1 MIPGV
6 GITKRYQTLLQ
17 LLIEQQ
23 GYTGINRDDWSFV
36 VRDEGRHW
44 PSVNVA
50 GHAVF
55 EPVPG
60 GADVDAWHRFRESM
74 ILSTEAYAS
83 YMGLLNAE
91 SEGAVFVSSETESFM
106 LEPAAECTRIA
117 ANHGN

>member
-1 MIPGV
+1 
-6 GITKRYQTLLQ
+6 
-17 LLIEQQ
+17 
-23 GYTGINRDDWSFV
+23 
-36 VRDEGRHW
+36 
-44 PSVNVA
+44 
-50 GHAVF
+50 
-55 EPVPG
+55 
-60 GADVDAWHRFRESM
+60 M